1 MVGTSVNVVDYN
13 PTGQRKMRRPEHRFQ
28 LRTRPWQI
36 QPFLL
41 APVLPGETMKNL
53 LMQARVVTD
62 PVLNPLIGWWAEH
75 YFFYVKHRDLH
86 ERDLLTQ
93 MVLDPSTDLSSIKT
107 AANAKTYHALGGIDW
122 ASLCL
127 RRVVEEFFRDEG
139 EVWNTEMIDGLP
151 LAQVSMPGWLDS
163 VINDADYSPA
173 GDIDLDAN
181 ADSKITA
188 SEVEAGLAHWQFMRQ
203 YGLTEMSYED
213 YLQSY
218 GVRRP
223 RVELHRP
230 ELLRYTRNWTY
241 PAATVNPADGKP
253 SSAAVWSVAER
264 ADKDRFFSE
273 PGFVFGVSV
282 TRPKVYFSKQAGS
295 ATDFMTSA
303 FSWLPATMTN
313 DMGVSRLKL
322 AATSGLLTL
331 NADAYWIDVR
341 DILMYGD
348 QFVNFSLASTD
359 AGFVALPTAGL
370 KKKYVSGTDC
380 DALFTYASADPARK
394 EIRQDGVVS
403 LGILSQ
409 QRDVS

>member
-1 MVGTSVNVVDYN
+1 MATSVKVTDYA
-13 PTGQRKMRRPEHRFQ
+13 PTGQRKLRRPEHRFQ

-41 APVLPGETMKNL
+41 APVLPGETMKTL

-62 PVLNPLIGWWAEH
+62 PVVNPLIGWWTEH

-86 ERDLLTQ
+86 ERDTLTS
-93 MVLDPSTDLSSIKT
+93 MMLDPATDISGIKS
-107 AANAKTYHALGGIDW
+107 AANVKTYHAANSIDW

-139 EVWNTEMIDGLP
+139 ETWNTETIDGLP
-151 LAQVSMPGWLDS
+151 IAQVAMPGWLDS
-163 VINDADYSPA
+163 VLNDADYSPA

-264 ADKDRFFSE
+264 ADKDRFFTE
-273 PGFVFGVSV
+273 PGFIFGCSV

-295 ATDFMTSA
+295 AADWMMTA

-313 DMGVSRLKL
+313 QLDVARVKL
-322 AATSGLLTL
+322 AAGVGPLSSNT
-331 NADAYWIDVR
+331 DAYWIDVR

-348 QFVNFSLASTD
+348 QFVNFALTETD
-359 AGFVALPTAGL
+359 AGMVALPTAGL
-370 KKKYVSGTDC
+370 KKRYVSATDC
-380 DALFTYASADPARK
+380 DALFAHATATPPRK
-394 EIRQDGVVS
+394 EVRQDGVVS